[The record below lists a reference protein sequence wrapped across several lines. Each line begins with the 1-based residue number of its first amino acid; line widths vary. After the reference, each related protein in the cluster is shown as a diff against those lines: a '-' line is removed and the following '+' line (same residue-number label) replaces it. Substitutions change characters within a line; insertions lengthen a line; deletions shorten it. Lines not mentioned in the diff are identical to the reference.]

1 MKLSPEF
8 KAEFDFGSDGADGEE
23 VDFSGLE
30 ALGACPKCNNRVFE
44 LPMAYTCEKSVGPS
58 KSCDFRSGKIILQ
71 QTVGLEQMK
80 KLLTTGSTDLLTDFI
95 SNKNRRKFSAFL
107 VRDPS
112 GKVVFKFQ
120 DKKPKAVAAPKA
132 EVVGDAQPAKKA
144 KPAAKKKSART
155 PAKRKAS

>member
-8 KAEFDFGSDGADGEE
+8 KAAFDFGSDGADGGEE
-23 VDFSGLE
+23 VDFTGME
-30 ALGACPKCNNRVFE
+30 PLGACPKCSNRVFE
-44 LPMAYTCEKSVGPS
+44 LPMAYACEKSVGPT

-71 QTVGLEQMK
+71 QTVSREQMH
-80 KLLTTGSTDLLTDFI
+80 KLLETGSTDLLADFV

-120 DKKPKAVAAPKA
+120 EKKPKAEAAAPKVVA
-132 EVVGDAQPAKKA
+132 EKAPQTKKA
-144 KPAAKKKSART
+144 VPTAKKK
-155 PAKRKAS
+155 PAKRKSA

>member
-1 MKLSPEF
+1 
-8 KAEFDFGSDGADGEE
+8 
-23 VDFSGLE
+23 
-30 ALGACPKCNNRVFE
+30 
-44 LPMAYTCEKSVGPS
+44 MAYTCEKSVGPS
-58 KSCDFRSGKIILQ
+58 KNCDFRSGKIILQ

-120 DKKPKAVAAPKA
+120 DKKPKAVAAPKT
-132 EVVGDAQPAKKA
+132 EVVADARPAKKA

-155 PAKRKAS
+155 PTKRKTA